1 MQVTLVCFSFITFVH
16 SVTLKAMPITA
27 EEAFQEAASKILDTT
42 TFVRA
47 VLSGR
52 RRNMSVDFERIDIRP
67 VEIKGVLHLQLMQN
81 DGRAT
86 TTKNLLPSAL
96 EVDQLLTSGYANILV
111 ESTQEAYSIRVT
123 KSGDAQVHTE
133 KRALEQNFSHDKK
146 KDRLLDASDPFLR
159 EVGIADAKGV
169 IKPSRQDKYKQVEEF
184 LRLLSPALNAAIEAG
199 QIHKPTQAN
208 PLRITDLGCGHAYL
222 TFAAHQ
228 FLLSSGIPVVVTGID
243 VRPESR
249 DRNNAIAQKLGI
261 ASSISFKA
269 EEISKTTSDAADI
282 AIALHACDTATD
294 DAIAWAVNGGAKLLL
309 IAPCCHHD
317 IQKQIDAAPEP
328 WGALTKFGLMKER
341 LGDLLT
347 DSFRA
352 QLLRIVGY
360 RVEVIE
366 FVGGE
371 HTPRNLMIRAV
382 KTDAKP
388 EQIDVDRY
396 LEITAQW
403 GVKPA
408 LEKKLSTLNIR

>member
-1 MQVTLVCFSFITFVH
+1 
-16 SVTLKAMPITA
+16 MPITR
-27 EEAFQEAASKILDTT
+27 EEAFNEAASRILDTS

-47 VLSGR
+47 VFSGR
-52 RRNMSVDFERIDIRP
+52 RRNMTVDFERIDLRP
-67 VEIKGVLHLQLMQN
+67 VEIKGVLNLQLMQN

-96 EVDQLLTSGYANILV
+96 EVDQLLNCGYANIMV
-111 ESTQEAYSIRVT
+111 ESTNEAYSIRIT

-133 KRALEQNFSHDKK
+133 KRQSEQNLSHDKI
-146 KDRLLDASDPFLR
+146 KDRLLQSNDPFLR

-184 LRLLSPALNAAIEAG
+184 LRLLSPALNAAIDAG
-199 QIHKPTQAN
+199 QIHKPTKEN

-228 FLLSSGIPVVVTGID
+228 FLLKSGIPVVVTGID
-243 VRPESR
+243 VRPDSR
-249 DRNNAIAQKLGI
+249 DRNNAIAEKLGI
-261 ASSISFKA
+261 TQTITFKA
-269 EEISKTTSDAADI
+269 EEISKTTSENADI

-388 EQIDVDRY
+388 EQLDIDRY

>member
-1 MQVTLVCFSFITFVH
+1 
-16 SVTLKAMPITA
+16 MPITR
-27 EEAFQEAASKILDTT
+27 EEAFQEAASKILDTS

-52 RRNMSVDFERIDIRP
+52 RRNMVVDCERIDIRL

-86 TTKNLLPSAL
+86 TTKNLLPSVI
-96 EVDQLLTSGYANILV
+96 EVNQLLNSGYANILV
-111 ESTQEAYSIRVT
+111 ESTHEAYTIRIT

-133 KRALEQNFSHDKK
+133 RRRSEQNLAHDKRK
-146 KDRLLDASDPFLR
+146 ERLLDSSDPFLR

-184 LRLLSPALNAAIEAG
+184 LRLLSPALNAAIDAG
-199 QIHKPTQAN
+199 QIHKPTLSN

-228 FLLSSGIPVVVTGID
+228 FLMNSGIPVVVTGID
-243 VRPESR
+243 IRPESR
-249 DRNNAIAQKLGI
+249 DRNNAIAEKLGI
-261 ASSISFKA
+261 TNTISFKA
-269 EEISKTTSDAADI
+269 EEISKTTAETADI
-282 AIALHACDTATD
+282 AIALHACDIATD
-294 DAIAWAVNGGAKLLL
+294 DAIAWAVSGGSKLLL

-317 IQKQIDAAPEP
+317 IQKQIDEAPEP

-352 QLLRIVGY
+352 QLLRLVGY

-366 FVGGE
+366 FIGGE

-388 EQIDVDRY
+388 EQLDIDRY

-408 LEKKLSTLNIR
+408 LEKTLSTLNIR

>member
-1 MQVTLVCFSFITFVH
+1 
-16 SVTLKAMPITA
+16 MPITR
-27 EEAFQEAASKILDTT
+27 EEAFQEAASKILDTA

-52 RRNMSVDFERIDIRP
+52 RRNMSVEFERIDIRP
-67 VEIKGVLHLQLMQN
+67 VEIKGVLNLQLMQS
-81 DGRAT
+81 DGRT
-86 TTKNLLPSAL
+86 TTAKNLLPSAI
-96 EVDQLLTSGYANILV
+96 EVDQLLNSGYANIMV
-111 ESTQEAYSIRVT
+111 ESTFEAYSIRVT

-133 KRALEQNFSHDKK
+133 KRALEQNLSHDKK

-169 IKPSRQDKYKQVEEF
+169 IKPSRHDKYKQVEEF
-184 LRLLSPALNAAIEAG
+184 LRLLSPALNAAIDAG
-199 QIHKPTQAN
+199 QIHKPTADN

-228 FLLSSGIPVVVTGID
+228 FLMNSGIPVVVTGID
-243 VRPESR
+243 IRPDSR
-249 DRNNAIAQKLGI
+249 DRNNAIAEKLGI
-261 ASSISFKA
+261 TKTISFKA
-269 EEISKTTSDAADI
+269 EEISKTTSDSADI

-352 QLLRIVGY
+352 QLLRLVGY

-366 FVGGE
+366 FIGGE

-388 EQIDVDRY
+388 EQLDIDRY

>member
-1 MQVTLVCFSFITFVH
+1 
-16 SVTLKAMPITA
+16 MPVNR
-27 EEAFQEAASKILDTT
+27 EEALKEAASRILNTHS
-42 TFVRA
+42 FVRA

-52 RRNMSVDFERIDIRP
+52 RRNMAVDFERIDIRP
-67 VEIKGVLHLQLMQN
+67 VEIKGVLNLQLMQN

-86 TTKNLLPSAL
+86 TTKNLPPSAV
-96 EVDQLLTSGYANILV
+96 EIDQLLNSGYANIMV
-111 ESTQEAYSIRVT
+111 ESTEEAYSIRIT
-123 KSGDAQVHTE
+123 KSGDAQVHIE
-133 KRALEQNFSHDKK
+133 KRKSEQNLSHDKK
-146 KDRLLDASDPFLR
+146 KDRLLDSNDPFLR
-159 EVGIADAKGV
+159 EVGIVDAKGV

-199 QIHKPTQAN
+199 QIHAPTVQN

-228 FLLSSGIPVVVTGID
+228 FLIKSGIPVVVTGID
-243 VRPESR
+243 IRSDSR
-249 DRNNAIAQKLGI
+249 DRNNAIAGKLGI
-261 ASSISFKA
+261 TETISFKA
-269 EEISKTTSDAADI
+269 EEISKTTSESADI

-294 DAIAWAVNGGAKLLL
+294 DAIAWAVNGQAKLLL

-317 IQKQIDAAPEP
+317 IQKQIEIAPEP
-328 WGALTKFGLMKER
+328 WGAITKFGLMKER

-352 QLLRIVGY
+352 QLLRLVGY

-388 EQIDVDRY
+388 DQIDIDRY

-403 GVKPA
+403 GVTPV

>member
-1 MQVTLVCFSFITFVH
+1 
-16 SVTLKAMPITA
+16 
-27 EEAFQEAASKILDTT
+27 
-42 TFVRA
+42 
-47 VLSGR
+47 
-52 RRNMSVDFERIDIRP
+52 
-67 VEIKGVLHLQLMQN
+67 
-81 DGRAT
+81 
-86 TTKNLLPSAL
+86 
-96 EVDQLLTSGYANILV
+96 VDQLLDSGYANITV
-111 ESTQEAYSIRVT
+111 ESTSQAYSIRVT

-133 KRALEQNFSHDKK
+133 KRSSEQNLAHDKK
-146 KDRLLDASDPFLR
+146 KDRLLDSNDPFLR

-184 LRLLSPALNAAIEAG
+184 LRLLSPALNAAIDAG
-199 QIHKPTQAN
+199 QIHKPTPAQ

-228 FLLSSGIPVVVTGID
+228 FLMKSGIPVVVTGID

-249 DRNNAIAQKLGI
+249 DRNNAIAEKLGI
-261 ASSISFKA
+261 TKTISFKA
-269 EEISKTTSDAADI
+269 EEISKTTAEVADI

-294 DAIAWAVNGGAKLLL
+294 DAIAWAVNGGSKLLL

-347 DSFRA
+347 DSFRS
-352 QLLRIVGY
+352 QLLRLVGY

-366 FVGGE
+366 FIGGE

-388 EQIDVDRY
+388 EQLDIDRY

-408 LEKKLSTLNIR
+408 LEQKLSTLNIR

>member
-1 MQVTLVCFSFITFVH
+1 
-16 SVTLKAMPITA
+16 MPITR
-27 EEAFQEAASKILDTT
+27 EEALNEAASRILDTS

-47 VLSGR
+47 VFSGR
-52 RRNMSVDFERIDIRP
+52 RRNMTVDFERIDLRP
-67 VEIKGVLHLQLMQN
+67 VEIKGVLNLQLMQN

-96 EVDQLLTSGYANILV
+96 EVDQLLNSGYANITI
-111 ESTQEAYSIRVT
+111 ESTFEAYSIRIT
-123 KSGDAQVHTE
+123 KSGDAQVHIE
-133 KRALEQNFSHDKK
+133 KRQSEQNLSHDKK
-146 KDRLLDASDPFLR
+146 KDRLLDSNDPFLR

-184 LRLLSPALNAAIEAG
+184 LRLLSPALNAAIDAG
-199 QIHKPTQAN
+199 QIHKPTKEN

-228 FLLSSGIPVVVTGID
+228 FLLNSGIPVVVTGID
-243 VRPESR
+243 VRPDSR
-249 DRNNAIAQKLGI
+249 DRNNAIADKLGI
-261 ASSISFKA
+261 TRTITFKA
-269 EEISKTTSDAADI
+269 EEISKTTSENADV

-388 EQIDVDRY
+388 EQLDIDRY

>member
-1 MQVTLVCFSFITFVH
+1 MQTTLDEA
-16 SVTLKAMPITA
+16 LA
-27 EEAFQEAASKILDTT
+27 EASIRILDSS

-52 RRNMSVDFERIDIRP
+52 RRNMQVAFERIDIRL

-86 TTKNLLPSAL
+86 TTKNLLPEQIS
-96 EVDQLLTSGYANILV
+96 VDQLLDSGYANITV
-111 ESTQEAYSIRVT
+111 ESTAEAYSVRIT

-133 KRALEQNFSHDKK
+133 KRLSEQNLSHDKK
-146 KDRLLDASDPFLR
+146 KERLLDSNDPYLR

-184 LRLLSPALNAAIEAG
+184 LRLLSPTLNAAIDAG
-199 QIHKPTQAN
+199 QIHKPTADK

-228 FLLSSGIPVVVTGID
+228 FLMKSGIPVEVIGID
-243 VRPESR
+243 VRPDSR
-249 DRNNAIAQKLGI
+249 DRNNAIAEKLGI
-261 ASSISFKA
+261 TKSINFKA
-269 EEISKTTSDAADI
+269 EEISKTTADSADV

-317 IQKQIDAAPEP
+317 IQKQIDAVPEP
-328 WGALTKFGLMKER
+328 WGAMTKFGLMKER

-352 QLLRIVGY
+352 QILRIVGY

-388 EQIDVDRY
+388 DTLDLDRY
-396 LEITAQW
+396 REMTAEW
-403 GVKPA
+403 GVTPA
-408 LEKKLSTLNIR
+408 LEKKIPTLNIR

>member
-1 MQVTLVCFSFITFVH
+1 
-16 SVTLKAMPITA
+16 MPITR
-27 EEAFQEAASKILDTT
+27 EEAFTEAASKILDTNS
-42 TFVRA
+42 FVRA

-52 RRNMSVDFERIDIRP
+52 RRNMTVDFERIDIRL

-86 TTKNLLPSAL
+86 TTKNFLPSMV
-96 EVDQLLTSGYANILV
+96 EVDQLLNSGYANIMV
-111 ESTQEAYSIRVT
+111 ESTDEAYSIRVT

-133 KRALEQNFSHDKK
+133 KRQSKQNLSHDLKK
-146 KDRLLDASDPFLR
+146 ERLLDSNDPFLR
-159 EVGIADAKGV
+159 EVGIADAKGA

-184 LRLLSPALNAAIEAG
+184 LRLLSPALNAAIEAR
-199 QIHKPTQAN
+199 QIHKPTKEN

-228 FLLSSGIPVVVTGID
+228 FLINSGIPVVVTGID
-243 VRPESR
+243 VRADSR
-249 DRNNAIAQKLGI
+249 DRNNEIAEKLGI
-261 ASSISFKA
+261 SKTINFKA
-269 EEISKTTSDAADI
+269 EEISKTTAETADI

-294 DAIAWAVNGGAKLLL
+294 DAIAWAVNGGSKLLL

-317 IQKQIDAAPEP
+317 IHKQIDAAPEP
-328 WGALTKFGLMKER
+328 WGAITKFGLMKER

-347 DSFRA
+347 DSLRA
-352 QLLRIVGY
+352 QLLRLVGY

-382 KTDAKP
+382 KTGAKP
-388 EQIDVDRY
+388 EQLDIDRY
-396 LEITAQW
+396 CEITAQW

>member
-1 MQVTLVCFSFITFVH
+1 
-16 SVTLKAMPITA
+16 
-27 EEAFQEAASKILDTT
+27 
-42 TFVRA
+42 
-47 VLSGR
+47 
-52 RRNMSVDFERIDIRP
+52 
-67 VEIKGVLHLQLMQN
+67 MQN

-86 TTKNLLPSAL
+86 TTKNLPPSAL
-96 EVDQLLTSGYANILV
+96 EIEHLLNSGYANIMV
-111 ESTQEAYSIRVT
+111 ESTEEAYSIRIT
-123 KSGDAQVHTE
+123 KSGDAQVHIE
-133 KRALEQNFSHDKK
+133 KRKSEQNLSHDKK
-146 KDRLLDASDPFLR
+146 KDRLLDSNDPFLR

-184 LRLLSPALNAAIEAG
+184 LRLLSPALNSAIEAG
-199 QIHKPTQAN
+199 QIHKPTVQN

-228 FLLSSGIPVVVTGID
+228 FLIKSGIPVIVTGID
-243 VRPESR
+243 IRPDSR
-249 DRNNAIAQKLGI
+249 DRNNAIAVKLGI
-261 ASSISFKA
+261 TETISFKA
-269 EEISKTTSDAADI
+269 EEISKTTSESADI

-294 DAIAWAVNGGAKLLL
+294 DAIAWAVNGQAKLLL

-317 IQKQIDAAPEP
+317 IQKQIEVAPEP
-328 WGALTKFGLMKER
+328 WGAITKFGLMKER

-347 DSFRA
+347 DSLRA
-352 QLLRIVGY
+352 QLLRLVGY

-388 EQIDVDRY
+388 DKLDIDRY

-403 GVKPA
+403 GVTPV

>member
-1 MQVTLVCFSFITFVH
+1 MAIAKEDAFI
-16 SVTLKAMPITA
+16 
-27 EEAFQEAASKILDTT
+27 EARSRILDTS

-52 RRNMSVDFERIDIRP
+52 RRNMQVDFERIDIRP
-67 VEIKGVLHLQLMQN
+67 VEIRGVLHLQLMQN

-86 TTKNLLPSAL
+86 TTKNLLPDQIS
-96 EVDQLLTSGYANILV
+96 VDQLLDTGYANITV
-111 ESTQEAYSIRVT
+111 ETTTEAYSVRIT

-133 KRALEQNFSHDKK
+133 KRQSEQNLSHDKK
-146 KDRLLDASDPFLR
+146 KERLLDPSDPFLR

-184 LRLLSPALNAAIEAG
+184 LRLLSPTLISAIEAG
-199 QIHKPTQAN
+199 QIHKPTVDK

-222 TFAAHQ
+222 TFASHQ
-228 FLLSSGIPVVVTGID
+228 FLMKSGIPVEVTGID
-243 VRPESR
+243 IRPDSR
-249 DRNNAIAQKLGI
+249 DRNNTIAEKLGI
-261 ASSISFKA
+261 TKSITFKA
-269 EEISKTTSDAADI
+269 EEISKTTADSVDI

-294 DAIAWAVNGGAKLLL
+294 DAIAWAVNGGAKLLF

-317 IQKQIDAAPEP
+317 IQRQIDAAPEP
-328 WGALTKFGLMKER
+328 WGAITKFGLMKER

-360 RVEVIE
+360 RVEIIE

-382 KTDAKP
+382 KTGAKP
-388 EQIDVDRY
+388 DSLDVDRY
-396 LEITAQW
+396 REMTAQW
-403 GVKPA
+403 GVTPV
-408 LEKKLSTLNIR
+408 LEKKIPTLNIR

>member
-1 MQVTLVCFSFITFVH
+1 MQISRKDAL
-16 SVTLKAMPITA
+16 
-27 EEAFQEAASKILDTT
+27 AAASSKILDTT
-42 TFVRA
+42 SFVRA

-52 RRNMSVDFERIDIRP
+52 RRNMQVEFERIDIRLI
-67 VEIKGVLHLQLMQN
+67 EIKGVLNLQLMQN

-86 TTKNLLPSAL
+86 TTKNLLPQQVAVDELL
-96 EVDQLLTSGYANILV
+96 ESGYANITV
-111 ESTQEAYSIRVT
+111 ESTHEAYSVRIT

-133 KRALEQNFSHDKK
+133 KRASEQNLAHDKK
-146 KDRLLDASDPFLR
+146 KDRLLDSDDPFLR
-159 EVGIADAKGV
+159 EVGIADAKGI

-184 LRLLSPALNAAIEAG
+184 LRLLSPTLNAAIEAG
-199 QIHKPTQAN
+199 QIHKPTTED

-228 FLLSSGIPVVVTGID
+228 FLMNSGIPVEVTGID
-243 VRPESR
+243 VRPDSW

-261 ASSISFKA
+261 TETIKFRA
-269 EEISKTTSDAADI
+269 EEISKTTADDADV

-309 IAPCCHHD
+309 VAPCCHHD

-347 DSFRA
+347 DSLRA

-371 HTPRNLMIRAV
+371 HTPRNVMIRAV

-388 EQIDVDRY
+388 EQLDIDRY

-403 GVKPA
+403 GLTPA
-408 LEKKLSTLNIR
+408 LEKKLPTLNIR